1 MPVLLDVT
9 FRDMPSSDAVIAAA
23 QRWANRLGKLDTRI
37 ERCSVVIDRPH
48 QRHRQGAQFH
58 IRIELIRPDRTIS
71 VARDAGLDGAH
82 EDVYVA
88 LSDAFRAAR
97 RQLQD
102 HTQIRRGDVKAHA

>member
-9 FRDMPSSDAVIAAA
+9 FRDMPSSESVIATA
-23 QRWANRLGKLDTRI
+23 QRWANRVGKLDTRI
-37 ERCSVVIDRPH
+37 ERCSVVISRPH
-48 QRHRQGAQFH
+48 QHHRHGQQFRV
-58 IRIELIRPDRTIS
+58 RIELVRPDLTIA
-71 VARDAGLDGAH
+71 VTRDPGLDGAH

-102 HTQIRRGDVKAHA
+102 HTRIRRGDVKLHA

>member
-1 MPVLLDVT
+1 MPVLLEVT

-23 QRWANRLGKLDTRI
+23 QRWANRIGKLDTRI

-48 QRHRQGAQFH
+48 QHHRQGQQFRV
-58 IRIELIRPDRTIS
+58 RIELVRPDRSIT
-71 VARDAGLDGAH
+71 VARDPGLDGAH

-88 LSDAFRAAR
+88 IADAFRATR

-102 HTQIRRGDVKAHA
+102 HTKIRRGEVKAHA